1 VRSIRSYLLTR
12 LLAGAALVLVLGGLG
27 TYLVVTR
34 SLERQFDRNL
44 VNRVQGF
51 ASILFQIEDELS
63 FEFSD
68 ELMPEY
74 ERRQLPHYFQ
84 LRFADGTPI
93 ESSNSLGDGE
103 LRLPRPAGAEPLHWD
118 GELPD
123 GRSGRFVSQLI
134 EVHHVYPE
142 EGPDRPRAA
151 EVEVVIAAGREGLVA
166 AQRRALLQC
175 ALGALGLLAS
185 IALVVWYA
193 VRRGLAPARRLA
205 LALDALDVERLPE
218 RLELGRVPIELAS
231 VAEKTEA
238 LVRRVDA
245 ALERERRTTAD
256 IAHELRTPIT
266 EVLTVSEVA
275 LRSGRNG
282 EASSHA
288 LGTVRDVASRM
299 GRSVST
305 LLKLARIEMGNVAFE
320 RESVP
325 LGRLV
330 GEVLRSAGR
339 VAPDDG
345 EGPGVE
351 NQVPADATVVADR
364 ELLRIVVGNLA
375 ENALTY
381 APRDG
386 RVLCRFESEGER
398 WSLTVEN
405 DAPELSQD
413 DLRVLTQPFWR
424 KDPARADRD
433 RSGLGLA
440 LSRSLAEKA
449 GLALELS
456 LEAGLFR
463 ARLVDPGPAAA
474 PRNGRVSGGG

>member
-1 VRSIRSYLLTR
+1 MRSIRTYLLTR
-12 LLAGAALVLVLGGLG
+12 LLFGATVVLALGGTA

-51 ASILFQIEDELS
+51 ASILFQVEDRLS

-74 ERRQLPHYFQ
+74 ERRRLPHYFQ

-93 ESSNSLGDGE
+93 EGSNSLGDGE
-103 LRLPRPAGAEPLHWD
+103 LALPEPAAEAPRHWD
-118 GELPD
+118 GTLPD
-123 GRSGRFVSQLI
+123 GRSGRFVSQRI

-142 EGPDRPRAA
+142 EGPDRPAA
-151 EVEVVIAAGREGLVA
+151 ARVDVVIAVGREGLVA

-175 ALGALGLLAS
+175 ALAAAGLLAL

-205 LALDALDVERLPE
+205 HVLDALDVDRLPD
-218 RLELGRVPIELAS
+218 RLELERVPAELEP
-231 VAEKTEA
+231 VAAKTEA
-238 LVRRVDA
+238 LVRRAGA

-275 LRSGRNG
+275 LRNG
-282 EASSHA
+282 HDEATSTQA

-320 RESVP
+320 REEVP
-325 LGRLV
+325 IGKIVIEMLSSTSHASHESNGSLP
-330 GEVLRSAGR
+330 S
-339 VAPDDG
+339 
-345 EGPGVE
+345 VE
-351 NQVPADATVVADR
+351 NGVPSDATVMADR
-364 ELLRIVVGNLA
+364 ELLWIVVGNLLD
-375 ENALTY
+375 NALAY
-381 APRDG
+381 CPPGG
-386 RVLCRFESEGER
+386 RVLCRFERDGASWR
-398 WSLTVEN
+398 LTVEN
-405 DAPELSQD
+405 DAPELTDD
-413 DLRVLTQPFWR
+413 DLRVLAEPFWR
-424 KDPARADRD
+424 KDGARVDRD
-433 RSGLGLA
+433 HSGLGLA
-440 LSRSLAEKA
+440 LCRTLAEKG
-449 GLALELS
+449 GLVLDLGLEDGS
-456 LEAGLFR
+456 FR
-463 ARLVDPGPAAA
+463 ASIADVSRGPV
-474 PRNGRVSGGG
+474 R